1 MLCKVFGYKG
11 IVQFYSKILNRF
23 LLKVANN
30 ARERE
35 REQGRTRNGPRNNSA
50 VPQGNNRQEPPRTPT
65 EEEDEERK
73 FSNINIFKLVYKFF
87 WKLTLKTN

>member
-11 IVQFYSKILNRF
+11 IVQFYSKIPIRLF

-50 VPQGNNRQEPPRTPT
+50 APRGNNRQDSPRTPT

-73 FSNINIFKLVYKFF
+73 FSNINIFKLC
-87 WKLTLKTN
+87 TNSSGN